1 MWGTT
6 TFDVAFEPV
15 VVEGLKGR
23 RVEQVCL
30 GVYHCGAL
38 VREFDEGL
46 LLIYYYY
53 YYYYYCYGELSKFVW
68 GFIMI
73 IIIIIILLLFCYKGL
88 RRRTT
93 IW

>member
-1 MWGTT
+1 MAVGVSQTAAVTAEGELFMWGTT

-46 LLIYYYY
+46 
-53 YYYYYCYGELSKFVW
+53 
-68 GFIMI
+68 
-73 IIIIIILLLFCYKGL
+73 
-88 RRRTT
+88 
-93 IW
+93 